1 MKKRLSSIF
10 VVIKNTKKMI
20 VRHPETSLKRFEM
33 WYKVNELKSK
43 GLNKSQISAQTG
55 LDRKTVKKY
64 LRMSREEFISSGSFE
79 RDYPRLLDNYRDFI
93 VADLREFPF
102 LSAPQVHDHLKERY
116 PDLPSVTV
124 RTVYN
129 YVESVRKAEGI
140 AKTDEST
147 FRDYEMLPLC
157 EPGEEAQADFGEQTM
172 TTADGNRHKVYFFVM
187 VLSHSRYKFV
197 FLSDTPFTTA
207 LAVYSH
213 ELAFDYFGGIPA
225 KILYDQDRVL
235 LKDLNLGELILTKGF
250 SRFVGEYKFDA
261 VFCHKADPESKGK
274 VENVVK
280 YVKYNFLRGRH
291 YKDIET
297 LNRECVGW
305 LERTANG
312 TEHATT
318 RRIPSEVFAT
328 VEKARLTPYHGVPTA
343 PVEQM
348 RAYVVRKNRTVW
360 YHGNYYELPVGS
372 YKGQDTRV
380 YVTDD
385 GTVVSFFDTETGK
398 AITTHPL
405 SREKG
410 KKIGNGTTRRDNT
423 QSLDRLQDEIASM
436 VAGCGEWEAMLLDL
450 RSLRGHHYRDNL
462 LYLRRHAAGLN
473 PDALGLACRHCRES
487 GVTDIRLMLE
497 VARSLDDTHG
507 DRLHGKVPASSELP
521 DMQGMIPQKRD
532 MKVYDEIIQNAI

>member
-1 MKKRLSSIF
+1 MKAK
-10 VVIKNTKKMI
+10 
-20 VRHPETSLKRFEM
+20 HPKTSLKRFEM
-33 WYKVNELKSK
+33 WYKVNELNSK
-43 GLNKSQISAQTG
+43 GLNKSQISAHTG

-64 LRMSREEFISSGSFE
+64 LRMSRDEFLASGSFQRE
-79 RDYPRLLDNYRDFI
+79 YPRLLDNYHDFI

-102 LSAPQVHDHLKERY
+102 LSAPQVLDHLKERY
-116 PDLPSVTV
+116 TELPSVTV

-129 YVESVRKAEGI
+129 YIESVRRAEGI

-157 EPGEEAQADFGEQTM
+157 EPGDEAQADFGEQTM
-172 TTADGNRHKVYFFVM
+172 TTADGGRHKVYFFAI

-207 LAVYSH
+207 LAIYAH

-225 KILYDQDRVL
+225 RILYDQDRVL

-250 SRFVGEYKFDA
+250 SRFVGEHKFNA

-280 YVKYNFLRGRH
+280 YVKHNFLKGRH
-291 YKDIET
+291 YKDIVT
-297 LNRECVGW
+297 LNTECTGW

-318 RRIPSEVFAT
+318 RKIPSEVFAA
-328 VEKARLTPYHGVPTA
+328 VEKSRLAPYHGVPAA

-372 YKGQDTRV
+372 YKGPDSKV

-385 GTVVSFFDTETGK
+385 GTLVSFFDTETGK
-398 AITTHPL
+398 TVTTHPL

-423 QSLDRLQDEIASM
+423 QSLEALQSEIIAM
-436 VAGCGEWEAMLLDL
+436 VPGSVEWNTYLHEQKVLK
-450 RSLRGHHYRDNL
+450 RHHYRDNL

-473 PDALGLACRHCRES
+473 PDSLELACGHCREL
-487 GVTDIRLMLE
+487 GVTDIKLMLE
-497 VARSLDDTHG
+497 VARSLDDTHC
-507 DRLHGKVPASSELP
+507 DRLDNRVPASPALP
-521 DMQGMIPQKRD
+521 DMQGMIPQKSD
-532 MKVYDEIIQNAI
+532 MKVYDEIIRTAI

>member
-1 MKKRLSSIF
+1 MKAK
-10 VVIKNTKKMI
+10 
-20 VRHPETSLKRFEM
+20 HPKTSFTRFEM
-33 WYKVNELKSK
+33 WCKVNELKSK

-64 LRMSREEFISSGSFE
+64 LRMSREEFLASGSFQRE
-79 RDYPRLLDNYRDFI
+79 YPRLLDDYRGFI

-102 LSAPQVHDHLKERY
+102 LSAPQVLDHLKERY
-116 PDLPSVTV
+116 PELPSVTV

-140 AKTDEST
+140 AKTDENT

-172 TTADGNRHKVYFFVM
+172 TIADGGRHKVYFFAI

-207 LAVYSH
+207 LAIYAH
-213 ELAFDYFGGIPA
+213 ELAFEYFGGIPA
-225 KILYDQDRVL
+225 RILYDQDRVL

-250 SRFVGEYKFDA
+250 NRFVGEHKFNA
-261 VFCHKADPESKGK
+261 VFCHKADPETKGK

-280 YVKYNFLRGRH
+280 YVKHNFLMGRH

-328 VEKARLTPYHGVPTA
+328 VEKARLSPYHGVPTA

-360 YHGNYYELPVGS
+360 YHGNYYELPVGA
-372 YKGQDTRV
+372 YKGPGTRA

-385 GTVVSFFDTETGK
+385 GTVVNFFDTETGK
-398 AITTHPL
+398 TITTHPL

-423 QSLDRLQDEIASM
+423 RSLENLQSEIMDM
-436 VAGCGEWEAMLLDL
+436 VPESGEWSAFL
-450 RSLRGHHYRDNL
+450 RNLQSLRGHHYRDNL
-462 LYLRRHAAGLN
+462 LYLRSHAAGLS
-473 PDALGLACRHCRES
+473 PDALELACGHCREL
-487 GVTDIRLMLE
+487 GVTDIKLMLE
-497 VARSLDDTHG
+497 VARTLDDTHA
-507 DRLHGKVPASSELP
+507 DRPESKMPASSTLP
-521 DMQGMIPQKRD
+521 DMAGMIPLKSD
-532 MKVYDEIIQNAI
+532 MKVYDEIIRNAI